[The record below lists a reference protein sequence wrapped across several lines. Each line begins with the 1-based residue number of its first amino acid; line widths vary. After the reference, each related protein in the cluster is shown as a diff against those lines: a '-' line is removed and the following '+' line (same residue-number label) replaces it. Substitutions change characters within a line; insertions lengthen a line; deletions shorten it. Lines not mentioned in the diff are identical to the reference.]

1 MPATPPSSSGRRAW
15 SLTDLDDYSAIGNGV
30 LNVRDGCLSTFDD
43 DDDDDD
49 DSGKGEGYG
58 REKGRRR
65 LGFANPAGYDT
76 AGLLGAIG
84 VFLWDSDSLINQ
96 AVKEVVGFGVAGGN
110 VTGGREGV
118 VEIL

>member
-30 LNVRDGCLSTFDD
+30 LNVRDGCLSIVADD
-43 DDDDDD
+43 DP
-49 DSGKGEGYG
+49 GKRENYG

-65 LGFANPAGYDT
+65 VGFANPVGYDT

-84 VFLWDSDSLINQ
+84 VFLWDSNSLINQ

-110 VTGGREGV
+110 VTGGGEIV
-118 VEIL
+118 VERS